1 MALESYNLKDK
12 IDAQRILLNLLNH
25 VYSLNPRLLF
35 LLDIYRNH
43 FRTQN
48 PNKIPYK
55 VKKISSTTSWF
66 RKKERKGKKL
76 RNIRCTRRIKTRDK
90 NRTPG
95 ERQTSR
101 LEHKTDSPRAIKFA
115 LVSVYKPPGERITGF
130 FASINRI
137 LEREKFLDNRWS
149 MNHVEIRKL
158 SIRVATIDKISIE

>member
-55 VKKISSTTSWF
+55 VKKYLRRLPDF
-66 RKKERKGKKL
+66 VKKKEREKNCVISGVQGGL
-76 RNIRCTRRIKTRDK
+76 RHETKIGRRANAKPRDSNI
-90 NRTPG
+90 
-95 ERQTSR
+95 
-101 LEHKTDSPRAIKFA
+101 
-115 LVSVYKPPGERITGF
+115 KPT
-130 FASINRI
+130 
-137 LEREKFLDNRWS
+137 L
-149 MNHVEIRKL
+149 
-158 SIRVATIDKISIE
+158 RVR